1 VHGVQKEEC
10 GVMERIDK
18 HIEIAAPVEKVYE
31 FMGDPKNLLEIWPSI
46 VDVTHIQELPDGHM
60 TYDWT
65 YKMAGIRFNGTSRTT
80 ELVENERSVVVNEE
94 GIPSKFV
101 WEYHPSNGGT
111 ALDLGVEYAV
121 PTPVLGK
128 LAEKV
133 VVKMNENEAD
143 TMLANLKIVM
153 EASG

>member
-1 VHGVQKEEC
+1 
-10 GVMERIDK
+10 MEKLNK
-18 HIEIAAPVEKVYE
+18 HIEIEAPVEKVYE
-31 FMGDPKNLLEIWPSI
+31 FMGDPKNLLEIWPSM
-46 VDVTHIQELPDGHM
+46 VDVANVQELPDGHM

-65 YKMAGIRFNGTSRTT
+65 YKMAGMRFNGSSKTT
-80 ELVENERSVVVNEE
+80 ETIENKRSVVVNKG

-101 WEYHPSNGGT
+101 WEYRPSDEGT
-111 ALDLGVEYAV
+111 TLDVGIEYEV

-143 TMLANLKIVM
+143 IMLANLKAVM
-153 EASG
+153 EA

>member
-1 VHGVQKEEC
+1 MVKVK
-10 GVMERIDK
+10 K
-18 HIEIAAPVEKVYE
+18 HIEIEAPVEKVFD
-31 FMGDPKNLLEIWPSI
+31 FMSEPKNLLDIWPSM
-46 VDVTHIQELPDGHM
+46 VDVKNVEELPEGGI

-65 YKMAGIRFNGTSRTT
+65 YRMAGIRFDGKSKTT
-80 ELVENERSVVVNEE
+80 ELAENERSVVVNEG

-111 ALDLGVEYAV
+111 ALDLEVEYEV

-133 VVKMNENEAD
+133 VVKINDNEANV
-143 TMLANLKIVM
+143 MLANLKAVM
-153 EASG
+153 EA